1 MNTLQFRGLCL
12 CFIYFCLRSCSLQNF
27 PPFLD
32 ARVLHWALWFSPC
45 HKPPWHPGGDSHS
58 HHRLDIPIFKYQTCW
73 DRTGHQFS
81 HRVKHMEERN
91 AHRLH
96 QWWCRHR
103 IRGTKS
109 HGGWGHLDTN
119 TCANPSHHPVLQ
131 GYGAFLWVCLFYPS
145 TNILFSF
152 PRQTRRIHPAR
163 TGMLQVKTWIRP
175 NTTCV
180 CLERR

>member
-1 MNTLQFRGLCL
+1 MQECYTELSG
-12 CFIYFCLRSCSLQNF
+12 
-27 PPFLD
+27 PPP
-32 ARVLHWALWFSPC
+32 ATNP
-45 HKPPWHPGGDSHS
+45 
-58 HHRLDIPIFKYQTCW
+58 LDIQAVT
-73 DRTGHQFS
+73 RTVTTGWTSLFLSIKPVGTGQGHQFS
-81 HRVKHMEERN
+81 HRMKHMEERN
-91 AHRLH
+91 THRFH

-119 TCANPSHHPVLQ
+119 TCANPSHQPVLQ
-131 GYGAFLWVCLFYPS
+131 GYGAFLWVCLFYPF

-163 TGMLQVKTWIRP
+163 TGILQIKTWIRP